1 MVQPPVEMSR
11 PGIPSKLNPDPS
23 VEGFWGLGYSR
34 LPDAGETKTIEK
46 ALPGFEGK
54 TEAYGIGGSGP

>member
-1 MVQPPVEMSR
+1 
-11 PGIPSKLNPDPS
+11 
-23 VEGFWGLGYSR
+23 VEGFGESGYFGLA
-34 LPDAGETKTIEK
+34 DAGETKTIEK